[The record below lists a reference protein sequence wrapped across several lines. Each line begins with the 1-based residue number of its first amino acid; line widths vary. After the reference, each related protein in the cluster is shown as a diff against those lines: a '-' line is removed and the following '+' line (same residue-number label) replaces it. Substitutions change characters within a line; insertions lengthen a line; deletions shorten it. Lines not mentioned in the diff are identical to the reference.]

1 MISNGTVKMSQN
13 LIVYLRNNLPK
24 LKDGAYII
32 NIDELESIATHWIDL
47 YVNGNNGSIFHD
59 ATYFD
64 RFGVGHILKEIKKF
78 IRNKNII
85 TNIHR
90 TQAYGSIMCGY
101 VCTGY
106 IDFMLKGKSLLDDTN
121 LFSSN
126 KYEKSHKLI
135 LNIVFEK

>member
-1 MISNGTVKMSQN
+1 MSQN

-59 ATYFD
+59 VTTYFD

>member
-1 MISNGTVKMSQN
+1 MSQN
-13 LIVYLRNNLPK
+13 LIVYWRNNLPK

>member
-1 MISNGTVKMSQN
+1 MSQN

-126 KYEKSHKLI
+126 KYKKSHKLI